1 MSSGNSTTISGTKEW
16 SVASVNC
23 VNGCSHN
30 CRYCYARYNAVERFG
45 RISAE
50 DWPTMQV
57 RPHDVRKPRKKHDG
71 RVMFPSTHDITPKV
85 LVACTTVLEK
95 LLVAGNDVLIV
106 SKPHLECIEHLC
118 RYLARYRSQVLF
130 RFTVGALSESILAYW
145 EPGAPSFEERL
156 ACLRYARKQG
166 YETSVSCEPLLEPE
180 RIVELV
186 KTLSPHVSDTI
197 WIGML
202 NSINS
207 RVVAGTSAAEIAR
220 IREWQ
225 NVKDRVLRVY
235 HELKDLPYIRW
246 KESYKKVLGLELA
259 KAAGLDI

>member
-1 MSSGNSTTISGTKEW
+1 MSDQNSTTISGTKEW

-57 RPHDVRKPRKKHDG
+57 RPHDVRKARKKHDG
-71 RVMFPSTHDITPKV
+71 RVMFPTTHDITPPV
-85 LVACTTVLEK
+85 LVACTTVIEK

-130 RFTVGALSESILAYW
+130 RFTIGALSESILAYW

-156 ACLRYARKQG
+156 ACLRYAHKQG
-166 YETSVSCEPLLEPE
+166 FATSVSAEPLLEAN
-180 RIVELV
+180 RVSELV
-186 KTLSPHVSDTI
+186 AALLPYITDSLWVGK
-197 WIGML
+197 L
-202 NSINS
+202 N
-207 RVVAGTSAAEIAR
+207 R
-220 IREWQ
+220 IR
-225 NVKDRVLRVY
+225 DRVIDGTDPAAIRAIEAGQTGETVRWVYETLR
-235 HELKDLPYIRW
+235 HEPRIRW
-246 KESYKKVLGLELA
+246 KESYKAVLGIALA
-259 KAAGLDI
+259 EEAGLDV

>member
-1 MSSGNSTTISGTKEW
+1 MSDQNSTTISGTKEW

-57 RPHDVRKPRKKHDG
+57 RPHDVRKARKKHDG
-71 RVMFPSTHDITPKV
+71 RVMFPTTHDITPPV
-85 LVACTTVLEK
+85 LVACTTVIEK

-130 RFTVGALSESILAYW
+130 RFTIGALSESILAYW
-145 EPGAPSFEERL
+145 EPGAPSFEERF
-156 ACLRYARKQG
+156 ACLRYASRQG
-166 YETSVSCEPLLEPE
+166 FATSVSAEPLLESD
-180 RIVELV
+180 RITELV
-186 KTLSPHVSDTI
+186 DTLCPWITDSL
-197 WIGML
+197 WIGKL
-202 NSINS
+202 NQIDS
-207 RVVAGTSAAEIAR
+207 RVIPGTSDEAIATIKAGQTDQR
-220 IREWQ
+220 IREIHAQ
-225 NVKDRVLRVY
+225 LRDNAKV
-235 HELKDLPYIRW
+235 RW
-246 KESYKKVLGLELA
+246 KESYKAVLGIALA
-259 KAAGLDI
+259 EEAGLDV